1 MNYIYWYQQ
10 KIQYYIHEGY
20 LRAKALAHLCGL
32 LSRADPEAARTRD
45 QSDPINPHV
54 SWQGSLLLRTKIE
67 HISLDSRPF
76 EAAFS
81 GIDRG

>member
-20 LRAKALAHLCGL
+20 LRAKALAHLCGP

-45 QSDPINPHV
+45 RSDPINPR
-54 SWQGSLLLRTKIE
+54 GELARL
-67 HISLDSRPF
+67 
-76 EAAFS
+76 AFAQDENRAYLTRFS
-81 GIDRG
+81 SVRGRV